1 MATIVRTPCDEGII
15 RGAAASARVADA
27 PVADGRWTLIAAIL
41 GSSMAFIDGT
51 VATVALPAIARDLS
65 ATVAQM
71 QWVVE
76 SYSLMLSS
84 LVLVGGSLGD
94 QFGRRRMFG
103 TGVCVFAAASGG
115 CAISQTIGQLI
126 ALRILQGV
134 GAALL
139 VPGSLALISAAYPEE
154 TRGRAI
160 GTWSGFSG
168 ITAALGPV
176 IGGWLIEH
184 QSWRW
189 AFFINLPIALAV
201 LAVLWRRVSESRGM
215 STPRHVDW
223 TGAALASAGLGGV
236 VYAFI
241 EIPSRGWR
249 DPVIITAFAAGL
261 CALAIFVRL
270 EARIGAPMLPL
281 TVFRS
286 RTFSGANL
294 LTFLLYAA
302 LGALMFFLPLNLI
315 QVQRYSATRAGSAL
329 VPLIAIMFALSRW
342 AGGLVARYGSKKPLV
357 LGPIIA
363 AAGFVLLGWPAVGG
377 TYWGTF
383 FPGVV
388 VLGFGMV
395 ITVAPLTTTVMSS
408 VPSDQSGVASGINN
422 AVARTAGL
430 TAIAVFGIVVSSI
443 FSASLQSRL
452 ASRPIPEAVRAD
464 LLEQRGRWA
473 GAQVPGGVTN
483 DVRETL
489 RRDIDESF
497 VTAFRVV
504 MLASAA
510 LALSG
515 AGSAILLVGST
526 SGRKQADAG

>member
-1 MATIVRTPCDEGII
+1 MTSIVRTPCDEGVI
-15 RGAAASARVADA
+15 RAAGASA
-27 PVADGRWTLIAAIL
+27 PVAAGRWTLIAAIL
-41 GSSMAFIDGT
+41 GSGMAFIDGT
-51 VATVALPAIARDLS
+51 VATVALPAIAHDLS

-94 QFGRRRMFG
+94 QFGRRRIFG

-126 ALRILQGV
+126 ALRVLQGI

-176 IGGWLIEH
+176 IGGWLIEN

-189 AFFINLPIALAV
+189 AFSINLPIAAAV
-201 LAVLWRRVSESRGM
+201 LAILWRRVPESRGAAEGQQ
-215 STPRHVDW
+215 VDW
-223 TGAALASAGLGGV
+223 PGAILASVGLGGV
-236 VYAFI
+236 VYALI
-241 EIPSRGWR
+241 EIPSQGWR
-249 DPVIITAFAAGL
+249 NPRILSAFVAGL
-261 CALAIFVRL
+261 CSLAAFVRL
-270 EARIGAPMLPL
+270 EEGISAPMLPL
-281 TVFRS
+281 GVFRS

-302 LGALMFFLPLNLI
+302 LGAALFFLPLNLI
-315 QVQRYSATRAGSAL
+315 QVQGYSATDAGAAL

-342 AGGLVARYGSKKPLV
+342 AGGLVARYGSKGPLV

-363 AAGFVLLGWPAVGG
+363 AAGFALLGRPTVGG
-377 TYWGTF
+377 AYWTMF
-383 FPGVV
+383 FPAIV

-408 VPSDQSGVASGINN
+408 VATDQSGVASGINN

-430 TAIAVFGIVVSSI
+430 VAVAVLGIVVGAV
-443 FSASLQSRL
+443 FSGSLQSRL
-452 ASRPIPEAVRAD
+452 AARPIPDAVRTA
-464 LLEQRGRWA
+464 LFEQRGRWA
-473 GAQVPGGVTN
+473 GAEVPEGVT
-483 DVRETL
+483 REMREAL
-489 RRDIDESF
+489 RHDIDEAF
-497 VTAFRVV
+497 VAAFRVA
-504 MLASAA
+504 MLACAA
-510 LALSG
+510 LALAG
-515 AGSAILLVGST
+515 AGSAFLFVGST
-526 SGRKQADAG
+526 RPKETEHG